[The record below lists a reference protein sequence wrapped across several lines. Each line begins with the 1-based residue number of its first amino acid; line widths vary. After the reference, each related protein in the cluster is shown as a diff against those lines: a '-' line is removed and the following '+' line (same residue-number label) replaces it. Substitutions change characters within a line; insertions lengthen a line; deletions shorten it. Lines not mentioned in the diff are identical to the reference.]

1 MKSSLSGSYAR
12 VGGQSDSVERGGIAR
27 RPAAQTLSGVKSFL
41 RQPAN
46 LVFLGVT
53 AIIAFLG
60 LYPSIFLFY
69 GSLTN
74 TPLGVPGHFTLAN
87 YRQAFADPET
97 YTVLWNSFVY
107 AIGASGLSVILALII
122 GWITIRTDAPFR
134 RFFELTAIIPNIMP
148 TLLITISW
156 VLLLNPSNG
165 LINVPLIR
173 LFGLERA
180 PFNIYS
186 LPGLIFV
193 EGLDLTP
200 LAFLI
205 IAAALKSMDPALEE
219 SAKTL
224 GSNELDVVRRVTLPL
239 MRPAILAAASLNFV
253 RAIESFDTPAVIAI
267 PARIEVFTTK
277 IYREAVGSFP
287 LNQNL
292 AATYGAGILV
302 IALIFVYLN
311 RKFTSRVEQFSTV
324 TGKGF
329 RPQQIH
335 LGRWRYLASG
345 IVLILLTIMVVLPM
359 LVLLLVALL
368 PYYHVPSWET
378 WHTLTL
384 SHFLEIARNERTYRA
399 FGNSLFL
406 AVAGATVCMLLA
418 ALASYFTVKTNIPG
432 RGVLEGLVFI
442 PWAFPGIAMALGLL
456 WAYVDF
462 PVPIYATI
470 WILLIGYVTRF
481 LPYGLRAVT
490 STVIQIHSELEEAS
504 RACGAGFFATFRR
517 ILLPL
522 MRPGVMAGWII
533 LATIFIREF
542 SISIFLYSPG
552 VEPLGPLL
560 YFYYLDG
567 EYGRMAAVGLAI
579 SAISTA
585 LIIIARRLSLSRS
598 V

>member
-1 MKSSLSGSYAR
+1 MKE
-12 VGGQSDSVERGGIAR
+12 SVASRMAVPR
-27 RPAAQTLSGVKSFL
+27 QAPPAAQRLSRVRSFL
-41 RQPAN
+41 SQPVN
-46 LVFLGVT
+46 VIFFGVT
-53 AIIAFLG
+53 GIIAFLG
-60 LYPSIFLFY
+60 LYPSLFLFY

-87 YRQAFADPET
+87 YIQAYTDPET
-97 YTVLWNSFVY
+97 YKVVWNSFVY
-107 AIGASGLSVILALII
+107 AIGASGLSVVLALTI
-122 GWITIRTDAPFR
+122 GWITIRTNAPFR
-134 RFFELTAIIPNIMP
+134 RLFELTAIIPNILP

-165 LINVPLIR
+165 LINVALIR
-173 LFGLERA
+173 LLGLKKA

-224 GSNELDVVRRVTLPL
+224 GSNELGVARRITFPL
-239 MRPAILAAASLNFV
+239 MRPAILAAGTLNFV

-277 IYREAVGSFP
+277 IYREALGSFP

-292 AATYGAGILV
+292 AATYGVGILV

-311 RKFTSRVEQFSTV
+311 RRFTSQVEQFSTV

-329 RPQQIH
+329 RPQQIN
-335 LGRWRYLASG
+335 LGRWKYLASS
-345 IVLILLTIMVVLPM
+345 IVLVLLAIMVILPM

-368 PYYHVPSWET
+368 PYYHVPTWEA

-384 SHFLEIARNERTYRA
+384 SHFQEISRNERTYRA

-406 AVAGATVCMLLA
+406 AVAAASICMLLA
-418 ALASYFTVKTNIPG
+418 ALASYFTVKTKISG
-432 RGVLEGLVFI
+432 RGLLEGLVFI
-442 PWAFPGIAMALGLL
+442 PWAFPGVAMALGLL

-462 PVPIYATI
+462 PIPIYATL

-481 LPYGLRAVT
+481 LPFGLRAVT
-490 STVIQIHSELEEAS
+490 STIIQIHSELEEAS
-504 RACGAGFFATFRR
+504 TACGAGFFVTFRR
-517 ILLPL
+517 IIFPL

-552 VEPLGPLL
+552 AEPLGPLL
-560 YFYYLDG
+560 YFFYLDG

-579 SAISTA
+579 SAISIV
-585 LIIIARRLSLSRS
+585 LIAIARWLSQWRID
-598 V
+598 